1 MKISVNAL
9 NPSQQFI
16 LALADD
22 SLVIGQRLSE
32 WCGHGPVLEED
43 IAMSNIALDCIGQ
56 STLLFRELALRL
68 ADGSDEDDWAFTRQE
83 ISYTNILLL
92 ELPNGDYAR
101 TIARQYFY
109 NEFQAMYL
117 SAMANSSDPFLSA
130 FAVKSLKEVKYHL
143 QHARDWFCRFA
154 LGTDESRIRLTEAVE
169 FLWPYLGE
177 LFIDEPMDRSAAES
191 MAIALRS
198 SFHDD
203 WRKTVEN
210 LFSECSMTMPQT
222 TFYQKGG
229 RHGRHTEHMG
239 FMLSEMQYL
248 QRAFPGAKW

>member
-1 MKISVNAL
+1 MKTPVNQL
-9 NPSQQFI
+9 QLSQQYI

-22 SLVIGQRLSE
+22 ALILGQRLSE

-56 STLLFRELALRL
+56 STLLFRELAARI
-68 ADGSDEDDWAFTRQE
+68 ADGSDEDEWAFTRQE
-83 ISYTNILLL
+83 TSYTNVLLL

-109 NEFQAMYL
+109 NEFQVLYL
-117 SAMANSSDPFLSA
+117 ASMANTSDSFLSG
-130 FAVKSLKEVKYHL
+130 FATKSLKEVKYHL
-143 QHARDWFCRFA
+143 QHARDWFRRFA
-154 LGTDESRIRLTEAVE
+154 LGTEESRRRLQEGVE

-177 LFIDEPMDRSAAES
+177 IFTDQES
-191 MAIALRS
+191 DKNVNDLLSIPLRS
-198 SFHDD
+198 SCQSH
-203 WRKTVEN
+203 WQMAVEN
-210 LFSECSMTMPQT
+210 LFAECSMSLPQS

-229 RHGRHTEHMG
+229 RQGRHTEHMG

>member
-1 MKISVNAL
+1 MTTAIHL
-9 NPSQQFI
+9 LQPSHQFI

-22 SLVIGQRLSE
+22 SLILGQRLSE

-56 STLLFRELALRL
+56 STLLFRELATRL
-68 ADGSDEDDWAFTRQE
+68 ADGSDEDEWAFTRQE
-83 ISYTNILLL
+83 TSYTNILLL

-109 NEFQAMYL
+109 NEFQALYL
-117 SAMANSSDPFLSA
+117 SGMANASDPFMSG

-143 QHARDWFCRFA
+143 QHARDWFRRFA
-154 LGTDESRIRLTEAVE
+154 LGTDESRSRLTEAVE

-177 LFIDEPMDRSAAES
+177 LFTDEACDKSVADS
-191 MAIALRS
+191 MSIALRS
-198 SFHDD
+198 SFQQD
-203 WRKTVEN
+203 WRNAIEI
-210 LFSECSMTMPQT
+210 LFGECSMSLPQAS
-222 TFYQKGG
+222 FYQKGG
-229 RHGRHTEHMG
+229 RQGRHTEHMG